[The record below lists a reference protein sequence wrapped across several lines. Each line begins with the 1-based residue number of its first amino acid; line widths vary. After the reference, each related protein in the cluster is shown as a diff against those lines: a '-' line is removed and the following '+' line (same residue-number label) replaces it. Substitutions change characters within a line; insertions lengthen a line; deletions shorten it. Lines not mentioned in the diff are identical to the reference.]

1 MGLVVISYTIKDISD
16 PSGYLKSYGAK
27 AIAAVKREERIKTA
41 EAECRSRIKG
51 YEAEMEK
58 EKSRLEN
65 QIAIA
70 EQQRNFE
77 LRKAENEMAIK
88 TARAVEDA
96 AQETF
101 KKISDWLIFKPMR
114 HIILKTNHS
123 KLKQRKNK
131 LMLQQRKCKR
141 K

>member
-96 AQETF
+96 AQVIF
-101 KKISDWLIFKPMR
+101 KMISDWLIIKPMGTP
-114 HIILKTNHS
+114 HWGIILKTAEAN
-123 KLKQRKNK
+123 
-131 LMLQQRKCKR
+131 
-141 K
+141 

>member
-58 EKSRLEN
+58 EKSPCIVNEFNYFPNYKTMNMFQPSFLLSKSLISRLIIN
-65 QIAIA
+65 HD
-70 EQQRNFE
+70 
-77 LRKAENEMAIK
+77 LTMNEPAY
-88 TARAVEDA
+88 
-96 AQETF
+96 
-101 KKISDWLIFKPMR
+101 S
-114 HIILKTNHS
+114 IL
-123 KLKQRKNK
+123 
-131 LMLQQRKCKR
+131 
-141 K
+141 